1 MPYLLIV
8 KPSSVK
14 KAHFYPNQTQYYPSV
29 VIATQEYMFSVSE
42 HKLELI
48 VAYEHLSLVYIHNY
62 PSVATASHALTFKL
76 AEHNTSFTS
85 GD

>member
-1 MPYLLIV
+1 
-8 KPSSVK
+8 
-14 KAHFYPNQTQYYPSV
+14 
-29 VIATQEYMFSVSE
+29 MFSVSE